1 MRGDVTGKQASSRG
15 LWVNSGNGISL
26 LPIDIG
32 HDDYMAVVSPDTAF
46 WALVGKHELAEVFSS
61 SHPLC
66 QEYRQ
71 KAAEFESEMT
81 ALRCSLKPSAVY
93 VNPTERC
100 NLNCSYCY
108 IPSEMR
114 RDGVDMPAGELID
127 ALERMLDYFKRHVA
141 EGFRPEVI
149 FHGSEPLMNRN
160 AVFAAIEHFGDAFR
174 FGVQTNGTL
183 LDREAAEF
191 LMSRGVG
198 IGLSLDGHQAALA
211 ARTRKSWSGE
221 GVYDSVLQAMELL
234 HGYERYSVI
243 CTVTKQNMQSLVE
256 IVEFFHAAEVPVCML
271 NPVRCTQPGGE
282 AEKPD
287 DELMSGYYLQALE
300 RTHELYHETGRKMVV
315 ANFANI
321 MLSILAPTARKL
333 MCDISPCGGGRCFV
347 ALSAKGD
354 IFPCSEFVGLEE
366 FNGGNVFCN
375 DIDDILSKPS
385 FKLVTERRVEDIDPC
400 RSCAIRHFC
409 GSPCPAEAW
418 SLHATMRSP
427 GAFCELYEE
436 QVRYA
441 MRKIADGVADDFL
454 EEGWDKATET
464 VVEFSATHQERF
476 C

>member
-1 MRGDVTGKQASSRG
+1 
-15 LWVNSGNGISL
+15 VNSGNGMSL

-66 QEYRQ
+66 QGYRQ

-100 NLNCSYCY
+100 NLDCSYCY
-108 IPSEMR
+108 IPGEMR
-114 RDGVDMPAGELID
+114 RDGVDMPAGELIE
-127 ALERMLDYFKRHVA
+127 ALERMLVYFRQHVA

-149 FHGSEPLMNRN
+149 FHGSEPLMNRK
-160 AVFAAIEHFGDAFR
+160 AVFSAIDHFGEAFR

-183 LDREAAEF
+183 LDHEAAEF

-198 IGLSLDGHQAALA
+198 VGLSLDGHQAALA

-221 GVYDSVLQAMELL
+221 GVYESVLQAMALL
-234 HGYERYSVI
+234 RGYESYSVI
-243 CTVTKQNMQSLVE
+243 CTVTKQNMQSLAE

-271 NPVRCTQPGGE
+271 NPVRCTQPGGK

-287 DELMSGYYLQALE
+287 DRVMSGYYLRALE
-300 RTHELYHETGRKMVV
+300 RAHELYRETGRKLVV

-366 FNGGNVFCN
+366 FNGGNVFRD
-375 DIDDILSKPS
+375 DIDAILATPS
-385 FKLVTERRVEDIDPC
+385 FRLVTSRRVEEIDPC

-418 SLHATMRSP
+418 SLHGTMKSP

-436 QVRYA
+436 QVRFA

-454 EEGWDKATET
+454 ENGWDKATET
-464 VVEFSATHQERF
+464 VVEFGAAGCASLS
-476 C
+476 

>member
-1 MRGDVTGKQASSRG
+1 MRGDVTGKQTSSRG
-15 LWVNSGNGISL
+15 LWVNSGNGMSL

-32 HDDYMAVVSPDTAF
+32 HDDYIAVVSPDTAF

-61 SHPLC
+61 SHPLS

-71 KAAEFESEMT
+71 KAVEFESEMK

-100 NLNCSYCY
+100 NLDCSYCY
-108 IPSEMR
+108 IPGEMR

-127 ALERMLDYFKRHVA
+127 ALERMLAYFRRHVA

-149 FHGSEPLMNRN
+149 FHGSEPLMNRK
-160 AVFAAIEHFGDAFR
+160 AVFAAIEHFGDEFR

-198 IGLSLDGHQAALA
+198 VGLSLDGHQAALA

-221 GVYDSVLQAMELL
+221 GVYESVLQAMELL
-234 HGYERYSVI
+234 RGYESYSVI

-256 IVEFFHAAEVPVCML
+256 IVEFFHAAGVPVCML

-287 DELMSGYYLQALE
+287 DGTMSGYYLRALE
-300 RTHELYHETGRKMVV
+300 RAHELYRETGRKMVV

-347 ALSAKGD
+347 ALSARGD
-354 IFPCSEFVGLEE
+354 LFPCSEFVGLEE
-366 FNGGNVFCN
+366 FNGGNVFRD
-375 DIDDILSKPS
+375 DIDDTLAKPS
-385 FKLVTERRVEDIDPC
+385 FRLVTERRVEEIEPC

-409 GSPCPAEAW
+409 GSPCSAEAW
-418 SLHATMRSP
+418 SLHGTMQSP

-436 QVRYA
+436 QVRFA

-464 VVEFSATHQERF
+464 VVEFGIKTCR
-476 C
+476 

>member
-1 MRGDVTGKQASSRG
+1 MQGNVTGTQASSRG

-46 WALVGKHELAEVFSS
+46 WGLVGRHELAAVFSS

-66 QEYRQ
+66 REYRQ
-71 KAAEFESEMT
+71 KAAEFESEMK

-100 NLNCSYCY
+100 NLDCSYCY
-108 IPSEMR
+108 IPAGMR
-114 RDGVDMPAGELID
+114 RDGVDMPAGKLID
-127 ALERMLDYFKRHVA
+127 ALERMLAYFRRHVA

-149 FHGSEPLMNRN
+149 FHGSEPLMNRA
-160 AVFAAIEHFGDAFR
+160 AVFSAIDHFGDAFR

-183 LDREAAEF
+183 LDRDAAAF

-211 ARTRKSWSGE
+211 ARTRRSWSGE
-221 GVYDSVLQAMELL
+221 GVYDSVRQAMELL
-234 HGYERYSVI
+234 RGYGRYSVI
-243 CTVTKQNMQSLVE
+243 CTVTKQNMQSLAE
-256 IVEFFHAAEVPVCML
+256 IVGFFHAAEVPVCML

-287 DELMSGYYLQALE
+287 DGAMSGYYLQALE
-300 RTHELYHETGRKMVV
+300 RTHELYRQTGRKLVV

-354 IFPCSEFVGLEE
+354 IFPCSEFVGLEA
-366 FNGGNVFCN
+366 FNGGNVFRD
-375 DIDDILSKPS
+375 DIDDILARPS
-385 FKLVTERRVEDIDPC
+385 FRLVTGRRVEEIEPC

-418 SLHATMRSP
+418 SLHQTMRSP

-436 QVRYA
+436 QVRFA

-454 EEGWDKATET
+454 EDGWDDTTET
-464 VVEFSATHQERF
+464 VVEFGTDLGACS
-476 C
+476 